1 MKDLNISCYAIVQ
14 VSPDSL
20 NPIQVFGDFAT
31 KDTAQA
37 EIVTL
42 SLLMQPANYLWFI
55 LPSWG
60 VSKWPIPVSGD

>member
-1 MKDLNISCYAIVQ
+1 MKDRNISCYAIVQ
-14 VSPDSL
+14 MSPDSS

-31 KDTAQA
+31 KDAAQA
-37 EIVTL
+37 EIETL
-42 SLLMQPANYLWFI
+42 SLLMQPASYLWFI